1 MDRQNLYALPYPVGL
16 KGRWMEVSQKS
27 HRCRAIVIGGS
38 IAGLFVGAFL
48 RRIGWRVDIFE
59 RSSIELIGRGVG
71 IFATH
76 LELLEALDKCGAG
89 TVDIGVIVYKRVTFD
104 RTGKVIAEKPQ
115 LQIVTSWD
123 RLRQVLLKAIDRQR
137 YYFGHVFERVEQDDS
152 GVHVHFANGRSERA
166 DLLIGCD
173 GFRSSVRS
181 YLAPEVQ
188 PIYSGYYIWRGAPNE
203 SDLSPQT
210 RETMFPYYS
219 FFLGD
224 QLQALG
230 YPISGADDELRI
242 GHRRY
247 NFGWYRVADAAELKQ
262 MCRDDQ
268 GHKHEFGVPPPLVRK
283 DLIAQMRDEAETL
296 LPPQYL
302 DCLRHID
309 QPFFTPVYDFCSPTL
324 VFSRVVLVGDAAS
337 TPRPHIGFGV
347 SKAGAE
353 AQALAEALSNYDDI
367 DRALTAFNTAR
378 QPLSERIVSHSR
390 KLGMQLGVGIETDD
404 DRRMANLLQTP
415 KGIMDWIAM
424 PNFLENASSTI
435 GVRV

>member
-1 MDRQNLYALPYPVGL
+1 
-16 KGRWMEVSQKS
+16 MELSQKS
-27 HRCRAIVIGGS
+27 HTRRAIVIGGS

-48 RRIGWRVDIFE
+48 RRIGWRVDIYE

-71 IFATH
+71 FFASH

-137 YYFGHVFERVEQDDS
+137 YYFGHVFERVEQDGS
-152 GVHVHFANGRSERA
+152 GVCVHFVNGRSERA

-173 GFRSSVRS
+173 GFRSSVRN

-188 PIYSGYYIWRGAPNE
+188 PIYSGYFIWRGAPDE

-247 NFGWYRVADAAELKQ
+247 NFGWYRVADAARLKL
-262 MCRDDQ
+262 MCTDEDGREY
-268 GHKHEFGVPPPLVRK
+268 EFGVPPPLVRK
-283 DLIAQMRDEAETL
+283 ELIAEMRNEASTL

-302 DCLRHID
+302 DCLRHVD
-309 QPFFTPVYDFCSPTL
+309 QPFFTPVYDFCSPSL
-324 VFSRVVLVGDAAS
+324 VFGRVALVGDAAS

-347 SKAGAE
+347 AKAGAE
-353 AQALAEALSNYDDI
+353 AQTLAEALCNYNDI
-367 DRALTAFNTAR
+367 DRALSAYNAAR

-390 KLGMQLGVGIETDD
+390 KLGMQLGIGIETDE
-404 DRRMANLLQTP
+404 DRRMAALLQTP
-415 KGIMDWIAM
+415 KGIMEWIAV
-424 PNFLENASSTI
+424 PNFLDM
-435 GVRV
+435 RP